1 MKTALSKA
9 WTWVKHHWYVPF
21 LIILMILFA
30 SLQNGIKNKFF
41 DLFELS
47 RKRYKEELDV
57 INKNN
62 DIKDKEKDKIIK
74 GHQEALTKIEEEF
87 DVKIEALEKE
97 KREEISNLV
106 EKHKEKPE
114 EMAKE
119 IARILGAKHVE

>member
-1 MKTALSKA
+1 MKKLKIVWA
-9 WTWVKHHWYVPF
+9 WLKHHWYAPLLLV
-21 LIILMILFA
+21 LTVLFF
-30 SLQNGIKNKFF
+30 SLEKGMKNKFF
-41 DLFELS
+41 DLFEIS
-47 RKRYKEELDV
+47 RKRYKEEIDV

-62 DIKDKEKDKIIK
+62 TAKNEEKDKIIK
-74 GHQEALTKIEEEF
+74 DHKEALTRIEEDF

-114 EMAKE
+114 EMARQ

>member
-9 WTWVKHHWYVPF
+9 WVWVRHHWHVPF

-41 DLFELS
+41 DFFEMS
-47 RKRYKEELDV
+47 RKRYKEEIDV

-62 DIKDKEKDKIIK
+62 TTNNEEKDKIVLEHK
-74 GHQEALTKIEEEF
+74 EALTKIEKDF
-87 DVKIEALEKE
+87 DVRIDALEKE
-97 KREEISNLV
+97 KQEEISNLV
-106 EKHKEKPE
+106 EKHKEKPDE
-114 EMAKE
+114 LVKE

>member
-1 MKTALSKA
+1 MSMTLGKA
-9 WTWVKHHWYVPF
+9 WTWIKHHWYVPF

-47 RKRYKEELDV
+47 RKRYKEVLDV

-62 DIKDKEKDKIIK
+62 VSKNEQKDKIIK
-74 GHQEALTKIEEEF
+74 DHKEVLTKIEKDF
-87 DVKIEALEKE
+87 DVKIEAMEK
-97 KREEISNLV
+97 KKQEEISILI
-106 EKHKEKPE
+106 EKHKEEPD

>member
-1 MKTALSKA
+1 MNITLGKA
-9 WTWVKHHWYVPF
+9 WSWIKHHWYVPF
-21 LIILMILFA
+21 LIVLMILFA

-62 DIKDKEKDKIIK
+62 AAKNEQKDKIIK
-74 GHQEALTKIEEEF
+74 DHKDVLTKIEKDF
-87 DVKIEALEKE
+87 DVKIEAMEK
-97 KREEISNLV
+97 KKQEEISILV
-106 EKHKEKPE
+106 EKHKGEPD